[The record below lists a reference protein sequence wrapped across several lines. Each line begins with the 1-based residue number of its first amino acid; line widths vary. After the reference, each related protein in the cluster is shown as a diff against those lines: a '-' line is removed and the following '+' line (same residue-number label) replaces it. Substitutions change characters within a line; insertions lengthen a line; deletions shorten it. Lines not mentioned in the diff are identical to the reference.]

1 MKRNCCSVIFVS
13 EVLLAVVLAAVV
25 IRLLFAFTQPDFVLC
40 IDDSPVYAEEFSLFL
55 RENFSQ
61 YEEELC
67 TEHEVDDSKA
77 LVEMLEGGETE
88 YQHLLTE
95 KNVEHMTEVR
105 VKQRLA
111 IEYGVIEDFS
121 WEWLLQQM
129 EDENK
134 DRMEKI
140 AAGEPVYGLREFS
153 VQQYYSYFMSNLEL
167 TLIDVLPENLIGVAT
182 SDVDA
187 YYAQFPSFSHVEG
200 ERIHYTLYDI
210 TQATGLPTDER
221 ERVCNDVRQT
231 LVDGQQAVIEVA
243 GIVFAPQQLNLNSTE
258 LRSFV
263 RQDLESEFLLSLAP
277 GEVTEVFTIVSPI
290 TNAPKTG
297 DNSPLWVL
305 TVVLCLSIAGML
317 VMIIHKKRR
326 NDE

>member
-1 MKRNCCSVIFVS
+1 
-13 EVLLAVVLAAVV
+13 
-25 IRLLFAFTQPDFVLC
+25 
-40 IDDSPVYAEEFSLFL
+40 
-55 RENFSQ
+55 
-61 YEEELC
+61 
-67 TEHEVDDSKA
+67 
-77 LVEMLEGGETE
+77 
-88 YQHLLTE
+88 
-95 KNVEHMTEVR
+95 
-105 VKQRLA
+105 
-111 IEYGVIEDFS
+111 
-121 WEWLLQQM
+121 
-129 EDENK
+129 
-134 DRMEKI
+134 
-140 AAGEPVYGLREFS
+140 
-153 VQQYYSYFMSNLEL
+153 MSNLEL
-167 TLIDVLPENLIGVAT
+167 TLIDVLPENLIGVAA